1 METLLQDIK
10 YALRGLRRSPGFT
23 FAAIATLALGVGANT
38 AIFSV
43 VDGVLLR
50 PAPLADISRV
60 AMVWETDRKSGTTRE
75 PASIPDWRDF
85 QQRST
90 KFDRVAAFSPVE
102 LNFAPGT
109 GDPRRIA
116 GLGVSR
122 EYFETVGLSPIRG
135 RTLTAEE
142 DAAGGPRAVIISE
155 DLWEQQF
162 QRDANVTSRTLRLND
177 VEWNIVGVMPRSAD
191 FGTLQ
196 VLRSA
201 AYLRGFADRGG
212 RARVDVW
219 LGLRP
224 APTAP
229 RGNHP
234 IFVVGHLA
242 PGATIAQA
250 QDEFTSIT
258 ADLERSYPQE
268 NEARGANVEAFDDV
282 VFGPVR
288 PALFVLLGAV
298 ALVLLVA
305 CVNVANLVMVRA
317 ADRTREVTVRAALG
331 AGSGRLARQFLA
343 EGAVLA
349 ISGSALGVFLAFL
362 GVDLLVRLAPV
373 SIPRI
378 DAVTVDSRV
387 LVATTIL
394 SMIAALA
401 FGLLPT
407 LQARRGDL
415 GNALGGGSGRGAS
428 GGREKRRVRSA
439 LVVTE
444 LAMATMLMIGAGLL
458 VRTLWTLSDVNP
470 GFASAGVLKGEFQ
483 LPNSRYPQNFQ
494 VFPAWTERQR
504 FHAELTS
511 KLSAV
516 PGVTH
521 VALGGANPM
530 DAGFTTSIEVV
541 GREAEAR
548 DWPEPSIRTVSA
560 SYFPTMQVPVLD
572 GRAFTESDDPAA
584 PTVVVINQSANER
597 FFGGKNA
604 IGQQVLL
611 WGKARTIVGVVGN
624 ELIKG
629 LTEPSPPAVYM
640 PLPQAPVA
648 SAVLVRTN
656 GDPAMLA
663 PVLRR
668 IVNEIDPQLPLFGV
682 EPLADTIGNTQ
693 AQRRFTMAL
702 LVAFAGVALLLAMV
716 GVHGVLSHAVAQRT
730 REIGIRVALGANT
743 GSVREMVFAQSGA
756 FVALGVGIGL
766 VGALALSQLLS
777 SLLFGVGAR
786 DLATFI
792 LVPAA
797 LVAVA
802 GVATWLPA
810 RRAVRVDPMVALRA
824 E

>member
-10 YALRGLRRSPGFT
+10 YAIRGLRRSPGFT

-50 PAPLADISRV
+50 PEPLADISRV

-75 PASIPDWRDF
+75 PASIPDFNDF
-85 QQRST
+85 KQRSRR
-90 KFDRVAAFSPVE
+90 FDRLAAFSPVE
-102 LNFAPGT
+102 MNYAPGA
-109 GDPRRIA
+109 GDPRRVA
-116 GLGVSR
+116 SLAASG
-122 EYFETVGLSPIRG
+122 EYFETIGIAPIVGRP
-135 RTLTAEE
+135 LTAEE
-142 DAAGGPRAVIISE
+142 VAAGGPRAVLISE
-155 DLWEQQF
+155 DLWTGDF
-162 QRDANVTSRTLRLND
+162 RRDPAITTRTIRLNE

-191 FGTLQ
+191 FGALQ

-201 AYLRGFADRGG
+201 AYMRGFADRGG

-219 LGLRP
+219 LGLR
-224 APTAP
+224 ASPTAS

-234 IFVVGHLA
+234 IFVVGRLA
-242 PGATIAQA
+242 PGATVAQA
-250 QDEFTSIT
+250 NEEMVAIT
-258 ADLERSYPQE
+258 ADLERTYPQE

-349 ISGSALGVFLAFL
+349 IAGSALGVFLAFI

-378 DAVTVDSRV
+378 DSVSVDARV
-387 LVATTIL
+387 LAATLLL
-394 SMIAALA
+394 SAVAALA

-415 GNALGGGSGRGAS
+415 AHALGGGSGRGAS
-428 GGREKRRVRSA
+428 GGRDKRRVRSA

-470 GFASAGVLKGEFQ
+470 GFASAGVLKAEFQ
-483 LPNSRYPQNFQ
+483 LPASRYPNNFT
-494 VFPAWTERQR
+494 VTPNNPEQR
-504 FHAELTS
+504 RFYTELTTR
-511 KLSAV
+511 LAAL
-516 PGVTH
+516 PGVDA

-530 DAGFTTSIEVV
+530 DAGFTSSITVV
-541 GREAEAR
+541 GRETEAN

-560 SYFPTMQVPVLD
+560 SYFTTMRVPVVE
-572 GRAFTESDDPAA
+572 GRSFDATDSPVSG
-584 PTVVVINQSANER
+584 TVVLINESANQR
-597 FFGGKNA
+597 FFGGRNA
-604 IGQQVLL
+604 LGQKINL
-611 WGKARTIVGVVGN
+611 WGSQRTVVGVVGN

-640 PLPQAPVA
+640 PTEQMPIA
-648 SAVLVRTN
+648 SAVLVRTA
-656 GDPAMLA
+656 GDPSALA
-663 PVLRR
+663 PALRQ
-668 IVNEIDPQLPLFGV
+668 IVRDIDPQLPLFGL
-682 EPLADTIGNTQ
+682 EPLTDTIGNTQ

-702 LVAFAGVALLLAMV
+702 LVAFAGVALVLAMV

-730 REIGIRVALGANT
+730 REIGIRVALGANV
-743 GSVREMVFAQSGA
+743 GSVREMVFTQSGA
-756 FVALGVGIGL
+756 LVALGVGIGL
-766 VGALALSQLLS
+766 VGALALSQLLAT
-777 SLLFGVGAR
+777 LLFGIGAR
-786 DLATFI
+786 DVVTF
-792 LVPAA
+792 LVVPAM
-797 LVAVA
+797 LA
-802 GVATWLPA
+802 GVAAIATWLPA